1 MRHLLTALGVLGASQ
16 IAAAQTPARPANGAE
31 LTLEQATTIA
41 RQNNPDHVSLLN
53 NRGVARMQVRNAYGQ
68 LLPSLSASFGTQ
80 YTQGG
85 TQIFNGGTFGA
96 SSDVVQS
103 SYGIDVSYR
112 INAGALL
119 GPKVYKAG
127 ESFFEPPGSTHLIS
141 ENASA
146 TKPAS
151 LLAVFIADDGAQL
164 TTFDRVGSAPAPDKN

>member
-1 MRHLLTALGVLGASQ
+1 MRHLLTALTMIGAGQ

-53 NRGVARMQVRNAYGQ
+53 NRGVARMEVRNAYGL
-68 LLPSLSASFGTQ
+68 LLPSVSASFGSQ

-103 SYGIDVSYR
+103 SYGVDVSYR
-112 INAGALL
+112 VNAGALL
-119 GPKVYKAG
+119 GPKV
-127 ESFFEPPGSTHLIS
+127 
-141 ENASA
+141 
-146 TKPAS
+146 
-151 LLAVFIADDGAQL
+151 
-164 TTFDRVGSAPAPDKN
+164 